1 MEFVDSHCHLY
12 SEQFNDD
19 RSLAISEAKTLGVS
33 KIVLPNIDSNSLDG
47 MWDLC
52 TNDPQ
57 MFYPALGLH
66 PCSVKENYLSEL
78 QVLRSSLESK
88 KYVAIGE
95 IGMDLYWDKTF
106 IDQQKDAFL
115 TQCTWAKEF
124 DLPIII
130 HTRDSFDEIFEL
142 MDSVHDETLR
152 GVFHCFSGNKEQA
165 DKILSYGNF
174 YLGIGGV
181 VTFKN
186 AKLDKAIEHVPL
198 EKLLLETDSPYLA
211 PSPNRGKRNEPKFL
225 WHIAEKIASIYNVP
239 LSEVAQI
246 TTANSM
252 KLFGL

>member
-19 RSLAISEAKTLGVS
+19 RSIAISEAKTLGVT
-33 KIVLPNIDSNSLDG
+33 KIVLPNIDSQSLDG

-106 IDQQKDAFL
+106 IDQQKEAFL
-115 TQCTWAKEF
+115 TQCAWAKEY

-142 MDSVHDETLR
+142 LDAIHDDSLR
-152 GVFHCFSGNKEQA
+152 GVFHCFSGNKQQA
-165 DKILSYGNF
+165 DKIVRYGNF

-186 AKLDKAIEHVPL
+186 AKLDQAIQDVPL
-198 EKLLLETDSPYLA
+198 DKILLETDSPYLA

-225 WHIAEKIASIYNVP
+225 WHIAEKLASIYNVP
-239 LSEVAQI
+239 LSEIAKI
-246 TTANSM
+246 TTANST

>member
-19 RSLAISEAKTLGVS
+19 RSIAISEAKTLGVT
-33 KIVLPNIDSNSLDG
+33 KIVLPNIDSQSLDG

-106 IDQQKDAFL
+106 IDQQKAAFL
-115 TQCTWAKEF
+115 TQCAWAKEY

-142 MDSVHDETLR
+142 LDAIHDDSLR

-165 DKILSYGNF
+165 DKIVRYGNF

-186 AKLDKAIEHVPL
+186 AKLDQAIQDVPL
-198 EKLLLETDSPYLA
+198 NKILLETDSPYLA

-225 WHIAEKIASIYNVP
+225 WHIAEKLASIYNVP
-239 LSEVAQI
+239 LSEIAKV
-246 TTANSM
+246 TTANST